1 MLTWST
7 ACLLPGHVAYSS
19 HTKCTRCVSCWQA
32 AARAGLV
39 ANSSTEAAA
48 ADVEDAAAGS
58 AAAVPLAVAA
68 AGEAG
73 VAAAVHQ
80 RLLAAACVQKQLA
93 QQAAEFKRKFGEHVL
108 LQLLCVVVGAGCG
121 SLLKR
126 CMPHLHLHACVLA
139 GLLGA
144 HLLRCCSSAQHK
156 QQLQRPAQH
165 PQVAVNAES

>member
-1 MLTWST
+1 M
-7 ACLLPGHVAYSS
+7 LPGHVAYSS

-80 RLLAAACVQKQLA
+80 RLLAAACVRKQLA

-121 SLLKR
+121 SL
-126 CMPHLHLHACVLA
+126 
-139 GLLGA
+139 
-144 HLLRCCSSAQHK
+144 
-156 QQLQRPAQH
+156 
-165 PQVAVNAES
+165 